1 MIRMGILSAVAGF
14 LLGGCAGQNPTGA
27 EWVEIMDIQ
36 EIYFAKQES
45 YVPAV
50 SSYTL
55 TRTEAGTRVTLGVG
69 YSEED
74 YVCMEDAGLLDR
86 AKEILEKNKVGTW
99 NGFHETDPM
108 VLDGSGFSLGIIFTD
123 GTEISAS
130 GTNCFPENYASFC
143 AELGDLVAPAIEQWE
158 KEQ

>member
-1 MIRMGILSAVAGF
+1 MIRMGILSAAAGF

-86 AKEILEKNKVGTW
+86 AKEILEK
-99 NGFHETDPM
+99 
-108 VLDGSGFSLGIIFTD
+108 
-123 GTEISAS
+123 
-130 GTNCFPENYASFC
+130 
-143 AELGDLVAPAIEQWE
+143 EQ
-158 KEQ
+158 